1 MSQLQHMPAFD
12 IPGWFTKDECRTL
25 YGLVL
30 ASQGGILEV
39 GHFLGRSTACICQA
53 LQDHDDE
60 PRPFVSY
67 DLPLESEEDFRSF
80 YQQIG
85 EVVATVPDLC
95 LDLYKRGL
103 TATEAAIAN
112 LSKVGL
118 LHRVR
123 LVAGD
128 FVTCDHG
135 RYGLVF
141 CDAAHTPQEIQRNIP
156 AMATRSQPGCVWAIH
171 DMNPARIALV
181 ESLSTARLDRTVDG
195 LGIFKV

>member
-1 MSQLQHMPAFD
+1 MNQLRHMPAFD
-12 IPGWFTKDECRTL
+12 IPGWFTKDECCTL

-30 ASQGGILEV
+30 ASQGGILEI

-53 LQDHDDE
+53 IRDNE

-67 DLPLESEEDFRSF
+67 DLPLESEEDFRRF
-80 YQQIG
+80 YAQIG
-85 EVVATVPDLC
+85 EAVETVPDLC

-103 TATEAAIAN
+103 TATQAAAVN
-112 LSKVGL
+112 LGKASL
-118 LHRVR
+118 LCYVR

-156 AMATRSQPGCVWAIH
+156 AMATRSQPGCVLAIH